1 MASNQWASTSMTPIA
16 TLDAL
21 RADLRTKPR
30 NRAYTPVVPALA
42 AQLEA
47 QLGSMSEFQGPRK
60 TFSIVRC
67 GDGGGGGSP
76 AYVEYVSY
84 EDGYETPEE
93 FGWDGLDC

>member
-1 MASNQWASTSMTPIA
+1 MASNQWASTSMAPIT

-21 RADLRTKPR
+21 VADLRTKPR

-42 AQLEA
+42 AQIEA

-67 GDGGGGGSP
+67 ADGGGGST

-93 FGWDGLDC
+93 FGWDGLEL

>member
-1 MASNQWASTSMTPIA
+1 MTPIA
-16 TLDAL
+16 TLNEL
-21 RADLRTKPR
+21 VADLRNKPR

-47 QLGSMSEFQGPRK
+47 EPGTMSEFQGPQK
-60 TFSIVRC
+60 TFAVVQGVGSD
-67 GDGGGGGSP
+67 GDGSA

-93 FGWDGLDC
+93 FGWNGLD